1 MDYDTDKMF
10 LGNPVWTVIIRFK
23 VFRKMHTQLKLKPN
37 VKYISQEK
45 TINISFDSHI
55 YHTVLK

>member
-23 VFRKMHTQLKLKPN
+23 VFRKNAYATKTKTKCEIYFTRKN
-37 VKYISQEK
+37 NKYLI
-45 TINISFDSHI
+45 
-55 YHTVLK
+55 